1 MEKLKTEIEIV
12 FLHRI
17 TQCGCAA
24 TEVVKMEEKN
34 WQNRKITKKKK
45 KLAKWEIGKLRGGVV
60 TNNTFVLE
68 SYLKIKGFFF
78 LKDNPLFFFF
88 FCNYAIQLHYNRGNV
103 KCILW

>member
-45 KLAKWEIGKLRGGVV
+45 KKLTKWEIGKLCGGVV
-60 TNNTFVLE
+60 TNNTFVVE
-68 SYLKIKGFFF
+68 SYLKIQGFFCKGQSINFGFF
-78 LKDNPLFFFF
+78 L
-88 FCNYAIQLHYNRGNV
+88 
-103 KCILW
+103 